1 MATRVICTLRGR
13 ARQGRAGP
21 GAVLGGCVSVSAL
34 YLLKPAERAGLQ
46 WGFGKGTAAQVDLS
60 LLVGTE
66 EPSALQKAS
75 SEAENG
81 VEEKK
86 KVCRSPTAQSPT
98 PSSEA
103 ESPDP
108 KRAICLRPRLRSTSI
123 LHAGPRYKA
132 NLHFHKLFLEVPTEE
147 PLRQS
152 FTCALQKEI
161 LYQGKLFVS
170 ENWICFH
177 SKVFGKDTKISI
189 PAFSVTLIKKTKTAL
204 LVPNALIIATVTDR
218 YIFVSLLSRDSTY
231 KLLKSVCG
239 HLDNT
244 SVGNSP
250 NPSSLENSFRTDRF
264 RANRPSSLPLDFN
277 DEFSDLVGVVQQ
289 RRQDLGGYSSSGSQT
304 PESEN
309 SRDFHVTESQTVLSV
324 SKGEAKPTRADAQLN
339 RAPEGKAK
347 SLPAHGQSESIGI
360 LHKVKS
366 QHRPTL
372 RHILIFYAVV
382 VCALILSTFYMRYR
396 INTLEEQLGSLT
408 SIMDTHHAEQAAPS
422 SLGSQVQLNAEV
434 LCREL
439 TANIVKL
446 EKVISFLYR
455 TTYRNCLRMAT
466 DRPDCLGQRDTSRFP
481 LKKVLWRRPA
491 SAPCWPEERAERH
504 PATVALGGLQLRKG
518 GVPCCCLKE
527 PAPSREDL
535 VDTLKRLWF
544 GGHRDCQQTLHNVPC
559 QSLPPSS
566 APQPS
571 S

>member
-1 MATRVICTLRGR
+1 MVKKRRSSSDTEFKFDV
-13 ARQGRAGP
+13 P
-21 GAVLGGCVSVSAL
+21 GSPDKACEEAQHGAPDSPGSVFL
-34 YLLKPAERAGLQ
+34 
-46 WGFGKGTAAQVDLS
+46 
-60 LLVGTE
+60 
-66 EPSALQKAS
+66 S

-86 KVCRSPTAQSPT
+86 KVSRSPTAQSPT

-108 KRAICLRPRLRSTSI
+108 RRAVCLRSKSSSDGVSLASEKNDCKAESKNDSKVERKKSASSSQ
-123 LHAGPRYKA
+123 YKA

-147 PLRQS
+147 PLKQS

-239 HLDNT
+239 HLDNV

-250 NPSSLENSFRTDRF
+250 NPSSLENSFRADRF
-264 RANRPSSLPLDFN
+264 RAERPSSLPLDFN
-277 DEFSDLVGVVQQ
+277 DFSDLDGVVQQ
-289 RRQDLGGYSSSGSQT
+289 RRHDLGGYSSSGSQT

-309 SRDFHVTESQTVLSV
+309 SRDFHVTESQTVLGV
-324 SKGEAKPTRADAQLN
+324 SKGEAKPTRTDAQVN

-347 SLPAHGQSESIGI
+347 GLPAHGQSESNGI

-366 QHRPTL
+366 QNHPNL

-382 VCALILSTFYMRYR
+382 VCALVLSTFYMRYR

-408 SIMDTHHAEQAAPS
+408 SIMDTHHAEQAAPPG
-422 SLGSQVQLNAEV
+422 LGSHVQLNAEV

-446 EKVISFLYR
+446 EKIQ
-455 TTYRNCLRMAT
+455 NN
-466 DRPDCLGQRDTSRFP
+466 
-481 LKKVLWRRPA
+481 
-491 SAPCWPEERAERH
+491 
-504 PATVALGGLQLRKG
+504 LQKLLENG
-518 GVPCCCLKE
+518 
-527 PAPSREDL
+527 D
-535 VDTLKRLWF
+535 
-544 GGHRDCQQTLHNVPC
+544 
-559 QSLPPSS
+559 
-566 APQPS
+566 
-571 S
+571 